1 MRSLFALIAIWFLP
15 ILAYCQTEN
24 SDHAAPGRTYSLLR
38 ENEDWS
44 WLANPALREDY
55 ADPIK
60 YLPLGRNGWYVTL
73 GGEIRE
79 VLEQVVN
86 DNFGKQGYTNRFLLQ
101 RYMLHSDW
109 HLGKRYRIFV
119 QLKSGLESYR
129 TAVRGPLTRRS
140 SMLKQLS
147 SR

>member
-1 MRSLFALIAIWFLP
+1 MRSLFGLTAIWFILP
-15 ILAYCQTEN
+15 ILTPGQTDN
-24 SDHAAPGRTYSLLR
+24 SDPAVPERTWSLLR

-79 VLEQVVN
+79 VLEQVVD
-86 DNFGKQGYTNRFLLQ
+86 DNFGKQGYKFGGAKWD
-101 RYMLHSDW
+101 HSTFILW
-109 HLGKRYRIFV
+109 CWAEY
-119 QLKSGLESYR
+119 
-129 TAVRGPLTRRS
+129 
-140 SMLKQLS
+140 LS
-147 SR
+147 RPYLF